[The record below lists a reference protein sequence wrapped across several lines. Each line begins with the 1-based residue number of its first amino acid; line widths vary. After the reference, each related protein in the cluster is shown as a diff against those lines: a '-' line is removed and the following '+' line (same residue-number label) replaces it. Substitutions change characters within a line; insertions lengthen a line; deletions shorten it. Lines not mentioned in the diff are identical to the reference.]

1 MKVVVFGAA
10 GTIGRRLIDQLLSQH
25 HQVLA
30 YDRNIEQWLDKSIEQ
45 SQLVIVKGYLL
56 DRKEVEKAIRGSDIV
71 FFVVSGEK
79 EAGDISRSG
88 GIRQVIAGMV
98 TSGVKR
104 LLIVGDILLLEDME
118 GTMIADRDDFPVEQA
133 STAEEYKKMWQQI
146 QASRLQWTVVCP
158 VKLIDGPEDK
168 AYTTFQVY
176 EWGSIN
182 SSISTGD
189 LSRFMIREMTQNEFL
204 HQRIGI
210 ASAD

>member
-98 TSGVKR
+98 ASGVKR
-104 LLIVGDILLLEDME
+104 LLIVVDILLLEDME
-118 GTMIADRDDFPVEQA
+118 GTMIADRDDFPVEQG
-133 STAEEYKKMWQQI
+133 STAEEYKKMWQQV

-158 VKLIDGPEDK
+158 VQLIDGPEEK

-176 EWGSIN
+176 ELGSIK